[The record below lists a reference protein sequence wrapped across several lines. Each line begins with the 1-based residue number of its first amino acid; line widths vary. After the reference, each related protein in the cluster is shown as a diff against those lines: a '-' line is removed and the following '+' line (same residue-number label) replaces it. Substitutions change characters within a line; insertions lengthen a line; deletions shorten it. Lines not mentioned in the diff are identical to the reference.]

1 MLATASSAPV
11 GQRGA
16 IAPML
21 GQCLEL
27 LGEDVLA
34 GLESGKIPRAV
45 QGIGERVV
53 DRLDVTV
60 GEDVGIGAE
69 YSLHSVP
76 SGEVLG
82 ATAAPSTPMR
92 IGAAVALPVMSLH
105 LSVNMSRRTRH
116 CMTASVKSTDSYPSK
131 IHHFDDR

>member
-1 MLATASSAPV
+1 MSCMLATASSAPV

-45 QGIGERVV
+45 
-53 DRLDVTV
+53 
-60 GEDVGIGAE
+60 
-69 YSLHSVP
+69 
-76 SGEVLG
+76 
-82 ATAAPSTPMR
+82 
-92 IGAAVALPVMSLH
+92 
-105 LSVNMSRRTRH
+105 
-116 CMTASVKSTDSYPSK
+116 
-131 IHHFDDR
+131 